1 MTSIFLDTFDLFTWK
16 LWTGDIPPVVIASLA
31 WTLDWWGTKRYSA
44 FPDDIFLS
52 LEILSLCCVQ
62 APVLSDWPDC
72 QPSQHHV
79 TRTKTESN
87 DCSGAA
93 RPSDWTT
100 VRSGARRC
108 HCSNSFII
116 PVSQSVSQLSSLV
129 NNFLCGSRNYLWFC
143 FNGRSISFWHSFV
156 VFFRAK
162 LDPTIF
168 HRDLVWEGW
177 EGRLDCRCRR
187 IRPWEHCSHGSE
199 TAPAPTD

>member
-16 LWTGDIPPVVIASLA
+16 LWTGDIPPGVIASPA
-31 WTLDWWGTKRYSA
+31 WTLDWWGTKKYSA

-100 VRSGARRC
+100 VRSGPGGVIAVTVL
-108 HCSNSFII
+108 SIS
-116 PVSQSVSQLSSLV
+116 VSQSVSSP
-129 NNFLCGSRNYLWFC
+129 LW
-143 FNGRSISFWHSFV
+143 
-156 VFFRAK
+156 
-162 LDPTIF
+162 LTIF
-168 HRDLVWEGW
+168 FAVREIICGFVLMAD
-177 EGRLDCRCRR
+177 
-187 IRPWEHCSHGSE
+187 PSHFGTVLWYFS
-199 TAPAPTD
+199 APN